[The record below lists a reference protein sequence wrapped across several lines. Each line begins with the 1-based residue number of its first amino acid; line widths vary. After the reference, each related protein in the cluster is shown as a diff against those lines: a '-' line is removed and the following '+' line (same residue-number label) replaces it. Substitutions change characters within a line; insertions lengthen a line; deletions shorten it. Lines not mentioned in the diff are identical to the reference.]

1 MPNIVIQQINLE
13 KLNRCSFLQLL
24 SALDY
29 LSNRLGERFKVRFVS
44 SLNLKF
50 SEREIE
56 KINILGQNNQQ
67 LQIEVI
73 VNFLG
78 IIGAT
83 GILPSHYTEYVQECK
98 KHKESSLID
107 FINIFYD
114 RLMKIFIKAIK
125 LGNLEFTHNDLRSP
139 ESEDI
144 NISMIQSI
152 LGIMPKMASKIIPDF
167 LLNYA
172 GILAQTS
179 KSELTL
185 RIILSNYLGY
195 PVEVKQF
202 STEKIT
208 LKYEQ
213 LSCLG
218 RNNSLLG
225 ASLYLGTNAYFN
237 QNKIWIY
244 VSGLNF
250 ITHSRLTQ
258 DEDLKI
264 KLKQILD
271 LYLDKHFSYEITF
284 LVLENEKATQLQYGF
299 PRRLGRDIWCKG

>member
-1 MPNIVIQQINLE
+1 MPNIIQQINLE
-13 KLNRCSFLQLL
+13 KLNECSFLQLL
-24 SALDY
+24 SVFDY
-29 LSNRLGERFKVRFVS
+29 LSNKLGERFKVRLVS
-44 SLNLKF
+44 SVNLKF
-50 SEREIE
+50 PEREIE
-56 KINILGQNNQQ
+56 KITILEQNNQQ

-83 GILPSHYTEYVQECK
+83 GILPSHYTEYVQKCK
-98 KHKESSLID
+98 KHKDSSLID

-114 RLMKIFIKAIK
+114 RLMKIFIKTIK
-125 LGNLEFTHNDLRSP
+125 LGNLEFTHNGLGP
-139 ESEDI
+139 QESDDI
-144 NISMIQSI
+144 NICVIQSI
-152 LGIMPKMASKIIPDF
+152 LGIMPTIASKIIPDF

-185 RIILSNYLGY
+185 RIVLSNYFGY
-195 PVEVKQF
+195 PVEIKQF
-202 STEKIT
+202 KTEKIA

-218 RNNSLLG
+218 KNNSLLG
-225 ASLYLGTNAYFN
+225 SSLYLGTNAYFY
-237 QNKIWIY
+237 QNRIWIY
-244 VSGLNF
+244 VSGLDF
-250 ITHSRLTQ
+250 ITYSRFIL

-271 LYLDKHFSYEITF
+271 LYLDKYFSYEIIF
-284 LVLENEKATQLQYGF
+284 LVLEKEKATRIQYGL